1 MTENDAMSKGA
12 MNASPATEL
21 ARNVVGKS
29 RAFCRRTDKSSSA
42 CSLKAPQATFSP
54 STNSNSAC
62 SLKAPQATFSP
73 PTREHL
79 A

>member
-1 MTENDAMSKGA
+1 MS
-12 MNASPATEL
+12 NQL

-29 RAFCRRTDKSSSA
+29 RAFCRRTDNSHSA

-54 STNSNSAC
+54 ST
-62 SLKAPQATFSP
+62 
-73 PTREHL
+73 REHL

>member
-1 MTENDAMSKGA
+1 MNGTVSAGA
-12 MNASPATEL
+12 INERLTTEL